1 MSPANLKFLTV
12 LEQVIGDRLKNGSE
26 KSYTASLA
34 AQGPT
39 RVAQKIGE
47 EGVEL
52 ALASVIGTRED
63 ILCEAS
69 DLIYHLL
76 VLLKTH
82 ELGFADV
89 VAELEARHVESQPPD

>member
-52 ALASVIGTRED
+52 ALAAVAGSRED
-63 ILCEAS
+63 VIEESA
-69 DLIYHLL
+69 DLLYH
-76 VLLKTH
+76 VLIM
-82 ELGFADV
+82 LGSQGIALSAV
-89 VAELEARHVESQPPD
+89 VDTLEARHSD

>member
-52 ALASVIGTRED
+52 ALAAVAGSRED
-63 ILCEAS
+63 VIEESA
-69 DLIYHLL
+69 DLLYH
-76 VLLKTH
+76 VLIM
-82 ELGFADV
+82 LGSQGIALSEV
-89 VAELEARHVESQPPD
+89 VDTLEARHSD